1 MEQNV
6 KGGEKVYRL
15 AGAKVYHLLSEDMD
29 ISKNK
34 TNRIMMALKLSQ
46 ANPN

>member
-15 AGAKVYHLLSEDMD
+15 AGAKVYHLLSED

-34 TNRIMMALKLSQ
+34 IDRIRWS
-46 ANPN
+46 

>member
-6 KGGEKVYRL
+6 KGSGEKVHRL
-15 AGAKVYHLLSEDMD
+15 AGAKVYHLLSED

-34 TNRIMMALKLSQ
+34 IDRIMMALKLSQ
-46 ANPN
+46 VNPN